1 MDSSHSK
8 LDIEMMRLALD
19 CAHEAAKLGEV
30 PVGAVLVAH
39 DSQVI
44 ASSGNNCIQ
53 ANDPTGH
60 AEIRALREAGRVVS
74 NYRFTGATLYAT
86 LEPCAMC
93 AAALVNARVKRIVF
107 GAHDEKGGGVVSRY
121 SIGRDGK
128 LNHTF
133 QVTAGVL
140 ADECSEVLVNFFKRR
155 R

>member
-1 MDSSHSK
+1 
-8 LDIEMMRLALD
+8 MRLALH
-19 CAHEAAKLGEV
+19 CAHEAAELGEV
-30 PVGAVLVAH
+30 PVGAVLVAR

-60 AEIRALREAGRVVS
+60 AEIRALREAGRILR
-74 NYRFTGATLYAT
+74 NYRFPGATLYVT

-93 AAALVNARVKRIVF
+93 AAALVNARVERIVF
-107 GAHDEKGGGVVSRY
+107 GAYDKKGGGVISRY
-121 SIGRDGK
+121 SIGRDGR

-140 ADECSEVLVNFFKRR
+140 AEECSEVLVNFFKKRR
-155 R
+155 